1 MRIAPF
7 FVCRTATLV
16 AFVLGLASY
25 ALAANETCSAREVK
39 QASIE
44 VEQQADWQGMYR
56 SFKRFRHCDGGAV
69 AEEYSYAIGH
79 LLAHD
84 WDRLDELV
92 RLTASDKEFAE
103 FVVLH
108 IDENI
113 PEEDAQLI
121 VRNSRR
127 RCPSGAK
134 WLCRSIADY

>member
-1 MRIAPF
+1 
-7 FVCRTATLV
+7 VATR
-16 AFVLGLASY
+16 A
-25 ALAANETCSAREVK
+25 TCTAREAK

-44 VEQQADWQGMYR
+44 VGQQADWEGMYR
-56 SFKRFRHCDGGAV
+56 SFKRFRNCDDGAF
-69 AEEYSYAIGH
+69 AEEYSYAVGH

-84 WDRLDELV
+84 WERLDDLL

-113 PEEDAQLI
+113 PEEEAQLI
-121 VRNSRR
+121 VLNSRR
-127 RCPSGAK
+127 RCPTGAK